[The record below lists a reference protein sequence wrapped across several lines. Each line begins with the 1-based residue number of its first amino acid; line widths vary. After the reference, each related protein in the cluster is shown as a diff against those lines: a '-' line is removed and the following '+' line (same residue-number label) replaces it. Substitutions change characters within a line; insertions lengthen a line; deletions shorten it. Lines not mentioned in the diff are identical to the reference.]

1 MKLREFA
8 STVAQPL
15 NDTLNPKLW
24 IGDDLQLAVRQR
36 LLKIASEFE
45 RFVNM
50 PTLGVKDITVTG
62 SNAAYAYTAH
72 SDIDLHLIVAGTPT
86 PEERELF
93 TAKKALWGLE
103 HDIRIRG
110 LPVEC
115 YIQGES
121 EPHHSTGIYSV
132 KDELWLVEPQRDK
145 PKIDDQ
151 AVRAKTTALADLI
164 RSSLESQD
172 RTQAEAVKQRVVQ
185 MRKAGLSKTGEW
197 STENQT
203 FKSLRRLGL
212 IDQLTTHIRQ
222 LQDQELSLERR
233 EN

>member
-8 STVAQPL
+8 TTLAQPL
-15 NDTLNPKLW
+15 NPTLNPKLW
-24 IGDDLQLAVRQR
+24 IGDDLQLAVRER
-36 LLKIASEFE
+36 LLRIAAEFE
-45 RFVNM
+45 RFVNADL
-50 PTLGVKDITVTG
+50 TVKDITVTG

-86 PEERELF
+86 AEERELF
-93 TAKKALWGLE
+93 TAKKALWALE

-132 KDELWLVEPQRDK
+132 KDELWLIEPQRDK

-151 AVRAKTTALADLI
+151 AVRAKTTELAHLI

-203 FKSLRRLGL
+203 FKSLRRMGL
-212 IDQLTTHIRQ
+212 IDQLTAHIRR

-233 EN
+233 EA

>member
-15 NDTLNPKLW
+15 NATLNPKLW
-24 IGDDLQLAVRQR
+24 IGDNLQLAVRER
-36 LLKIASEFE
+36 LLRIAAEFE
-45 RFVNM
+45 RFVNADL
-50 PTLGVKDITVTG
+50 TVKDITVTG

-72 SDIDLHLIVAGTPT
+72 SDIDLHLIVPGTPT
-86 PEERELF
+86 AEERELF

-145 PKIDDQ
+145 PKIDDS
-151 AVRAKTTALADLI
+151 AVRAKTTELAHLI
-164 RSSLESQD
+164 RSAIESQD
-172 RTQAEAVKQRVVQ
+172 RTQAETVKQRVVQ

-203 FKSLRRLGL
+203 FKSLRRMGL
-212 IDQLTTHIRQ
+212 IDSLTTHIRR

-233 EN
+233 EV